1 MDKKF
6 VTVIFPLALPKLY
19 SYSVPDDL
27 SDRIM
32 PGIRVEVA
40 LKNKLYAAI
49 VAEVHG
55 PRELEYK
62 PKPVLSIIDSYPV
75 ITPQQ
80 LKFWAWM
87 ADYYCST
94 YGEVMHIAMPAGMK
108 LSSETR
114 FVLDSNFQDVEIDL
128 SDDEYMIVEALT
140 IQNELPLEKIQ
151 GILNKKTVYPVIRSL
166 LDKRIIYVKEEM
178 IRKFKPKLVN
188 HVRLGVEYEQNRN
201 NLYDI
206 LPLLERSEKQTKTL
220 LAYIQIAAKGRTEI
234 AVNEITQLAETDT
247 ACVQALVR
255 KGIFELYQKEISRL
269 NRAGAKEAD
278 VMPALSDAQQNALK
292 ETQRYLQEKK
302 PVLIHGITGSGKTLI
317 YKELISGM
325 LEKGKQ
331 VLYLL
336 PEIALTTQT
345 TERLKMVFGEDV
357 LVYHSRL
364 SDNERVE
371 IWNAVL
377 NGHKIILGAR
387 SGLLLPYIDLGLII
401 VDEEHD
407 PSYKQNDPSPRYN
420 ARDAAVY
427 LARQSDA
434 DVILGSATPSLE
446 SYYNAISGKF
456 GLVQLTE
463 RYGPS
468 VLPDIHIVDLRKELR
483 DKRFDGLL
491 SWDLKEA
498 IRKALDEKN
507 QVIIFQNRR
516 GYAPTLSCKLCGWKA
531 ECINCDVNLTVHRY
545 IHELRCHYCGTR
557 SKYPDKCPGCGSDE
571 LEESGFGTEKIEEAL
586 ATAFPDARTGRL
598 DLDSA
603 KTKLAFEKILYEFGE
618 KKTDILVG
626 TQMVTK
632 GLDFDHIAVVGVLNA
647 DTLMRYPDLRAH
659 ERAFQLLN
667 QVAGRA
673 GRRHHKGQVYIQ
685 TYNPDHPIIEETIS
699 THYARFFQRES
710 AERKKFRYPPYFRMI
725 QIELLHKQA
734 PVVEHTAKVFA
745 DMIRKVVGD
754 RLLGPAPPSIAR
766 LRGQYIQQIT
776 IKMEKDPKAAYR
788 IKQLILD
795 SKATLKQINACKNV
809 RINIDVDPY

>member
-345 TERLKMVFGEDV
+345 TERRGERMFN
-357 LVYHSRL
+357 H
-364 SDNERVE
+364 
-371 IWNAVL
+371 
-377 NGHKIILGAR
+377 
-387 SGLLLPYIDLGLII
+387 PC
-401 VDEEHD
+401 
-407 PSYKQNDPSPRYN
+407 SPEP
-420 ARDAAVY
+420 A
-427 LARQSDA
+427 
-434 DVILGSATPSLE
+434 
-446 SYYNAISGKF
+446 
-456 GLVQLTE
+456 
-463 RYGPS
+463 
-468 VLPDIHIVDLRKELR
+468 
-483 DKRFDGLL
+483 KR
-491 SWDLKEA
+491 
-498 IRKALDEKN
+498 
-507 QVIIFQNRR
+507 
-516 GYAPTLSCKLCGWKA
+516 P
-531 ECINCDVNLTVHRY
+531 
-545 IHELRCHYCGTR
+545 
-557 SKYPDKCPGCGSDE
+557 
-571 LEESGFGTEKIEEAL
+571 
-586 ATAFPDARTGRL
+586 
-598 DLDSA
+598 
-603 KTKLAFEKILYEFGE
+603 
-618 KKTDILVG
+618 
-626 TQMVTK
+626 
-632 GLDFDHIAVVGVLNA
+632 
-647 DTLMRYPDLRAH
+647 
-659 ERAFQLLN
+659 
-667 QVAGRA
+667 
-673 GRRHHKGQVYIQ
+673 
-685 TYNPDHPIIEETIS
+685 ETIGVHPE
-699 THYARFFQRES
+699 T
-710 AERKKFRYPPYFRMI
+710 
-725 QIELLHKQA
+725 
-734 PVVEHTAKVFA
+734 PV
-745 DMIRKVVGD
+745 
-754 RLLGPAPPSIAR
+754 
-766 LRGQYIQQIT
+766 
-776 IKMEKDPKAAYR
+776 
-788 IKQLILD
+788 
-795 SKATLKQINACKNV
+795 
-809 RINIDVDPY
+809 